1 MEWLIEIQNLV
12 MRESW
17 SRTFD
22 TERIA
27 VGRNATNDLVIQNNF
42 VSREHLIIS
51 NEKGSCYIEDNQSAN
66 GTLIRRGGKYERL
79 SDKSIVRLPVH
90 LMLGTEI
97 SICVSSK
104 AAASG
109 TTQTAI
115 INRDEKPFLSQV
127 ISIKN
132 LGRDEAVM
140 VLDLCESTRMADR
153 DDTMA
158 FHIKRRLESIS
169 AAALEAHH
177 MRFFKRTG
185 DGFLASFPIAADA
198 LQAAREI
205 IANLMERNQRTN
217 NAPIHVRIALHKG
230 KTYTIDSES
239 GDVHGNDVNI
249 TFRLEGV
256 TVACFEKLENDLPEK
271 DRIVCSKAFAD
282 EITSIP
288 EVRADCVYCG
298 KASLKGIDKPVDV
311 YCIR

>member
-1 MEWLIEIQNLV
+1 MEWLIEIQNLIT
-12 MRESW
+12 RESW

-22 TERIA
+22 TDRIS

-42 VSREHLIIS
+42 VSREHLFIS
-51 NEKGSCYIEDNQSAN
+51 NEKGSCYIADNQSAN

-90 LMLGTEI
+90 LMVGSEI

-104 AAASG
+104 AAAEG

-115 INRDEKPFLSQV
+115 ISRDEKQFLSQV

-132 LGRDEAVM
+132 LGRDEAIM
-140 VLDLCESTRMADR
+140 VLDLCESTRMANK
-153 DDTMA
+153 DDAMA

-169 AAALEAHH
+169 ATALESHH
-177 MRFFKRTG
+177 VRFFKRTG
-185 DGFLASFPIAADA
+185 DGFLASFPAATDA
-198 LQAAREI
+198 LRAAREI
-205 IANLMERNQRTN
+205 IINLMERNQRTN
-217 NAPIHVRIALHKG
+217 NAPIHVRVALHKG

-256 TVACFEKLENDLPEK
+256 TAAAFEKLENELPEK
-271 DRIVCSKAFAD
+271 DRIVCSSVFAD
-282 EITSIP
+282 EIQGQP
-288 EVRADCVYCG
+288 DLHVDCAYCG
-298 KASLKGIDKPVDV
+298 KAMLKGIDKPVDV
-311 YCIR
+311 FCIR